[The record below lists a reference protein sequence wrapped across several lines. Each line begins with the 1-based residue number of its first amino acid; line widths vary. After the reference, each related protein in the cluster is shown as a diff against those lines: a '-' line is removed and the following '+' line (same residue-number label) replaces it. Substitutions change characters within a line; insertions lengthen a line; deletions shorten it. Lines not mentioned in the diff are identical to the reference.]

1 MWTIMELFQ
10 DYSNRQKTKVFSFI
24 LCLSLFF
31 CLTTFSS
38 CNNISSFVKF
48 GQDYI
53 ADNMLVMVYVSG
65 SNSLRN
71 EIIWDLNSM
80 EKGLFIAKSNGFTK
94 LKVVALV
101 DKDSSVG
108 GESWTGTR
116 LYEVTPFFNELST
129 NKIHSQI
136 IETASNSLGEWR
148 TSADQEEDM
157 GNIKTLENFILW
169 ATETYTDYQ
178 KHSLILWNHGGGVYS
193 DYKPNYFICTDD
205 ESGRTSDS
213 LDNVLYV
220 GEISELLEKYY
231 TKKKSLEFLGFD
243 ACFMGM
249 FEVAY
254 QFRNSVKYMT
264 FSPATEFGG
273 WNYEYIF
280 SQPDS
285 CLSGKNFAIN
295 AVDGYKVA
303 YNSAYP
309 NTMTAVDLQFASE
322 LKEKIDILSERL
334 GEEFSSDKTSMRE
347 KMERVKNNSILMHQ
361 KDDNNLNSLLLCYPY
376 YELGSL
382 LRCFSNEN
390 LTLKNDNGVKFLTST
405 ASAAFQTQDVLEKMI
420 LKTWLGGEYGNAYRD
435 SEKLADNTI
444 VFTENIPYGISIFFS
459 NKNNFYHH
467 RFYTSEKTGSSG
479 VFGYGCIEA
488 ANKTDNG
495 KIDTWYELQCALYE

>member
-1 MWTIMELFQ
+1 MWMIMELFQ

-38 CNNISSFVKF
+38 CNNISSFAKF

-213 LDNVLYV
+213 L
-220 GEISELLEKYY
+220 
-231 TKKKSLEFLGFD
+231 
-243 ACFMGM
+243 C
-249 FEVAY
+249 
-254 QFRNSVKYMT
+254 
-264 FSPATEFGG
+264 
-273 WNYEYIF
+273 W
-280 SQPDS
+280 
-285 CLSGKNFAIN
+285 
-295 AVDGYKVA
+295 
-303 YNSAYP
+303 
-309 NTMTAVDLQFASE
+309 
-322 LKEKIDILSERL
+322 
-334 GEEFSSDKTSMRE
+334 
-347 KMERVKNNSILMHQ
+347 
-361 KDDNNLNSLLLCYPY
+361 
-376 YELGSL
+376 
-382 LRCFSNEN
+382 
-390 LTLKNDNGVKFLTST
+390 
-405 ASAAFQTQDVLEKMI
+405 
-420 LKTWLGGEYGNAYRD
+420 
-435 SEKLADNTI
+435 
-444 VFTENIPYGISIFFS
+444 
-459 NKNNFYHH
+459 
-467 RFYTSEKTGSSG
+467 
-479 VFGYGCIEA
+479 
-488 ANKTDNG
+488 
-495 KIDTWYELQCALYE
+495 